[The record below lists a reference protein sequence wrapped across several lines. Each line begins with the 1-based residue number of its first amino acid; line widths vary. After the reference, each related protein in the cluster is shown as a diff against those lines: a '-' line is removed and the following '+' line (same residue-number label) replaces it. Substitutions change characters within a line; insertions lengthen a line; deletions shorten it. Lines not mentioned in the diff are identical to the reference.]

1 MTTRVLSIASEC
13 VPLVKTGGLAD
24 VAGALP
30 AALAPEGIEVA
41 TLLPGYPAVMAALK
55 GAKAV
60 KSWEVLFGG
69 PARILAG
76 KLGQTRLFAL
86 DAPHLLDLRESL
98 VVLAGVL
105 GIGFVNFLVSFGL
118 TLAVTLKSRRVTAVQ
133 FGRLFRMLVGRFLR
147 NPLAWLIPP
156 RRAPSSEGT

>member
-1 MTTRVLSIASEC
+1 M
-13 VPLVKTGGLAD
+13 
-24 VAGALP
+24 
-30 AALAPEGIEVA
+30 
-41 TLLPGYPAVMAALK
+41 
-55 GAKAV
+55 
-60 KSWEVLFGG
+60 
-69 PARILAG
+69 
-76 KLGQTRLFAL
+76 
-86 DAPHLLDLRESL
+86 
-98 VVLAGVL
+98 VLAGVL